1 MQERSF
7 EFESVGN
14 NAEPKVVKL
23 PKEVTFEDIKNANS
37 CIVTTEIKGKG
48 YAEVNQRIKAYR
60 MVYPNGTLIT
70 KLKKDENGIC
80 TFRAYVYDENG
91 NLLGTGTAQEKEDSS
106 FINETSYIENCET
119 SALGRALG
127 IAGFGIDTSIASA
140 EEVANAIANQN
151 KPMTKEEALKV
162 KLSFGKYKNKTIE
175 EILKVDKEYLDW
187 LMNNS
192 KSEKIVKCCSIVLDK
207 KAPSEMTEEEQK
219 DNLQQIKEMNDLFEK
234 IEEKF
239 PNFKREEVY
248 HKYGANEQKDLKP
261 NDVSVIIKILK
272 KMLNGN

>member
-1 MQERSF
+1 MDEKCLMS
-7 EFESVGN
+7 
-14 NAEPKVVKL
+14 AETKNEDTRFIKLPKVV
-23 PKEVTFEDIKNANS
+23 TFDDIKNANS
-37 CIVTTEIKGKG
+37 CIVTTNIKGKD

-60 MVYPNGTLIT
+60 MIYPSGTLRT
-70 KLKKDENGIC
+70 VLEKNENGIC
-80 TFRAYVYDENG
+80 IFRAYVYDDTG
-91 NLLGTGTAQEKEDSS
+91 RLLATGTAQEKEDSS

-162 KLSFGKYKNKTIE
+162 KLSFGKYKNKTLE
-175 EILKVDKEYLDW
+175 EIVAEDKEYLEW
-187 LMNNS
+187 LLSNS
-192 KSEKIVKCCSIVLDK
+192 KNEKIVKCCSLILDK
-207 KAPSEMTEEEQK
+207 KNPNEMTEEEQK
-219 DNLQQIKEMNDLFEK
+219 NNIKDIIKMNELLEK
-234 IEEKF
+234 MENKY

-261 NDVSVIIKILK
+261 NDVLSIIKILEK
-272 KMLNGN
+272 KLNEN

>member
-7 EFESVGN
+7 ESVGN
-14 NAEPKVVKL
+14 NVEPKVTKL

-60 MVYPNGTLIT
+60 MVYPNGTLMT

-239 PNFKREEVY
+239 PSFKREEVY

-261 NDVSVIIKILK
+261 NDVSAIIKVLK

>member
-1 MQERSF
+1 MQERS
-7 EFESVGN
+7 FESVGN
-14 NAEPKVVKL
+14 NAEPKVIKL

-60 MVYPNGTLIT
+60 MVYPNGTLMT

-175 EILKVDKEYLDW
+175 EILKVDKEYLEW

-219 DNLQQIKEMNDLFEK
+219 GNLQQIKEMNDLFEK
-234 IEEKF
+234 MEEKYPGF
-239 PNFKREEVY
+239 QREEVY
-248 HKYGANEQKDLKP
+248 HKFGVNEQKDLRP
-261 NDVSVIIKILK
+261 SDISAIIKILEK
-272 KMLNGN
+272 KINEN

>member
-1 MQERSF
+1 MDEKCLMSAGTENEDIRF
-7 EFESVGN
+7 I
-14 NAEPKVVKL
+14 KL
-23 PKEVTFEDIKNANS
+23 PKAVTFEDIKNANS
-37 CIVTTEIKGKG
+37 CIVTTNIKGKD

-60 MVYPNGTLIT
+60 MIYPSGTLRT
-70 KLKKDENGIC
+70 VLEKNENGIC
-80 TFRAYVYDENG
+80 IFRAYVYDDTG
-91 NLLGTGTAQEKEDSS
+91 RILATGTAQEKEDSS

-162 KLSFGKYKNKTIE
+162 KLSFGKYKNKTME
-175 EILKVDKEYLDW
+175 EILKVDKEYLEW
-187 LMNNS
+187 LLSNS
-192 KSEKIVKCCSIVLDK
+192 KNEKVVKCCSLILDK
-207 KAPSEMTEEEQK
+207 KTPSEMTEKEQK

-239 PNFKREEVY
+239 PSFKREEVY
-248 HKYGANEQKDLKP
+248 HKYGVNEQKDLRP
-261 NDVSVIIKILK
+261 NDVSTIIKVLK
-272 KMLNGN
+272 KMLNEN

>member
-1 MQERSF
+1 MDEKCLMS
-7 EFESVGN
+7 
-14 NAEPKVVKL
+14 AETKNEDTRFIKLPKVV
-23 PKEVTFEDIKNANS
+23 TFDDIKNANS
-37 CIVTTEIKGKG
+37 CIVTTNIKGKD

-60 MVYPNGTLIT
+60 MIYPSGTLRT
-70 KLKKDENGIC
+70 VLEKNENGIC
-80 TFRAYVYDENG
+80 IFRAYVYDDTG
-91 NLLGTGTAQEKEDSS
+91 RLLATGTAQEKEDSS

-162 KLSFGKYKNKTIE
+162 KLSFGKYKNKTME
-175 EILKVDKEYLDW
+175 EILKVDKEYLEW
-187 LMNNS
+187 LLSNS
-192 KSEKIVKCCSIVLDK
+192 KNEKVIKCCSIVLEK

-219 DNLQQIKEMNDLFEK
+219 DNLQQIRYMNDLFEK
-234 IEEKF
+234 MEEIY

-248 HKYGANEQKDLKP
+248 HKYGVNEQKDLKP
-261 NDVSVIIKILK
+261 NDVSAIIKILEK
-272 KMLNGN
+272 KINEN

>member
-1 MQERSF
+1 MDEKGLMSAGTENEDTRF
-7 EFESVGN
+7 I
-14 NAEPKVVKL
+14 KL
-23 PKEVTFEDIKNANS
+23 PKAVTFEDIKNANS
-37 CIVTTEIKGKG
+37 CIVTTNIKGKD

-60 MVYPNGTLIT
+60 MIYPSGTLRT
-70 KLKKDENGIC
+70 VLEKNENGIC
-80 TFRAYVYDENG
+80 IFRAYVYDDTG
-91 NLLGTGTAQEKEDSS
+91 RLLATGTAQEKEDSS

-162 KLSFGKYKNKTIE
+162 KLSFGKYKNKTME
-175 EILKVDKEYLDW
+175 EILKVDKEYLEW
-187 LMNNS
+187 LLSNS
-192 KSEKIVKCCSIVLDK
+192 KNEKVVKCCSLILDK
-207 KAPSEMTEEEQK
+207 KTPCEMTEKEQK

-239 PNFKREEVY
+239 PSFKREEVY
-248 HKYGANEQKDLKP
+248 HKYGVNEQKDLRP
-261 NDVSVIIKILK
+261 NDVSTIIKVLK
-272 KMLNGN
+272 KMLNEN

>member
-1 MQERSF
+1 MDEKCLMS
-7 EFESVGN
+7 
-14 NAEPKVVKL
+14 AETKNEDTRFIKLPKVV
-23 PKEVTFEDIKNANS
+23 TFDDIKNANS
-37 CIVTTEIKGKG
+37 CIVTTNIKGKD

-60 MVYPNGTLIT
+60 MIYPSGTLRT
-70 KLKKDENGIC
+70 VLEKNENGIC
-80 TFRAYVYDENG
+80 IFRAYVYDDTG
-91 NLLGTGTAQEKEDSS
+91 RLLATGTAQEKEDSS

-162 KLSFGKYKNKTIE
+162 KLSFGKYKNKTME
-175 EILKVDKEYLDW
+175 EILKVDKEYLEW
-187 LMNNS
+187 LLSNS
-192 KSEKIVKCCSIVLDK
+192 KNEKVIKCCSIVLEK

-219 DNLQQIKEMNDLFEK
+219 DNLQQIRYMNDLFEK
-234 IEEKF
+234 MEEIY

-248 HKYGANEQKDLKP
+248 HKYGVNEQKDLKP
-261 NDVSVIIKILK
+261 NDVSAIIKVLEK
-272 KMLNGN
+272 KTNEN

>member
-1 MQERSF
+1 MDERSF
-7 EFESVGN
+7 VSDGN
-14 NAEPKVVKL
+14 NAEPKVTKL

-60 MVYPNGTLIT
+60 MVYPNGTLMT

>member
-1 MQERSF
+1 MDEKCLMS
-7 EFESVGN
+7 
-14 NAEPKVVKL
+14 AETENEDTRFIKL

-37 CIVTTEIKGKG
+37 CIVTTNIKGKD

-60 MVYPNGTLIT
+60 MIYPSGTLRT
-70 KLKKDENGIC
+70 VLEKNENGIC
-80 TFRAYVYDENG
+80 IFRAYVYDDTG
-91 NLLGTGTAQEKEDSS
+91 RILATGTAQEKEDSS

-162 KLSFGKYKNKTIE
+162 KLSFGKYKNKTME
-175 EILKVDKEYLDW
+175 EILKVDKEYLEW
-187 LMNNS
+187 LLSNS
-192 KSEKIVKCCSIVLDK
+192 KNEKVIKCCSIILEK
-207 KAPSEMTEEEQK
+207 KAPSEMTEKEQK
-219 DNLQQIKEMNDLFEK
+219 DNLQQIKYMNDLFEK
-234 IEEKF
+234 MEEIY

-248 HKYGANEQKDLKP
+248 HKYGVNEQKDLKP
-261 NDVSVIIKILK
+261 NDVSAIIKILEK
-272 KMLNGN
+272 KINEN

>member
-1 MQERSF
+1 MQERS
-7 EFESVGN
+7 FESVGN
-14 NAEPKVVKL
+14 NAEPKVIEL
-23 PKEVTFEDIKNANS
+23 PKVVTFEDIKNANS

-60 MVYPNGTLIT
+60 MIYPNGTLIT

-80 TFRAYVYDENG
+80 TFRAYVYDDNG
-91 NLLGTGTAQEKEDSS
+91 NLLATGTAQEKEDSS

>member
-1 MQERSF
+1 MQERS
-7 EFESVGN
+7 FESVGN
-14 NAEPKVVKL
+14 NAEPKAIKL
-23 PKEVTFEDIKNANS
+23 PKEVTFEDIKKANS

-60 MVYPNGTLIT
+60 MIYPNGTLMT
-70 KLKKDENGIC
+70 ELEKDENGIC

-175 EILKVDKEYLDW
+175 EILKVDREYLDW

-192 KSEKIVKCCSIVLDK
+192 KSEKIVKCCSIVLEK

-219 DNLQQIKEMNDLFEK
+219 DNLQQIKEMNNLFEK

>member
-1 MQERSF
+1 MDERSF
-7 EFESVGN
+7 VSVGN
-14 NAEPKVVKL
+14 NVEPKVTKL

-60 MVYPNGTLIT
+60 MVYPNGTLMT